1 MHIELVI
8 AITIVCIIGIV
19 EIIYGVK
26 HAAKNQEPV
35 GTLRIDTS
43 DPDGPYLFLEL
54 HTPIDEVMKQQI
66 VTLDVNLENY
76 ISQK

>member
-1 MHIELVI
+1 MLTGIITVI
-8 AITIVCIIGIV
+8 CMFLCAAFGVGIGYILF
-19 EIIYGVK
+19 YK
-26 HAAKNQEPV
+26 KPKDPV

-54 HTPIDEVMKQQI
+54 HTPISEVMQHKQ
-66 VTLDVNLENY
+66 VTMDVNTESY

>member
-1 MHIELVI
+1 MDYWFGIC
-8 AITIVCIIGIV
+8 IVVAVLSFVLG
-19 EIIYGVK
+19 YLRRGSQK
-26 HAAKNQEPV
+26 PV

-54 HTPIDEVMKQQI
+54 HTSINEVMQHKT
-66 VTLDVNLENY
+66 VTLDVNLESY

>member
-1 MHIELVI
+1 MDYWFGFGIC
-8 AITIVCIIGIV
+8 IVVAVLSFVFG
-19 EIIYGVK
+19 YLRRGSQK
-26 HAAKNQEPV
+26 PV

-54 HTPIDEVMKQQI
+54 HTSINEVMQHKT
-66 VTLDVNLENY
+66 VTLDVNLESY